1 MSERDHLEEYFQLCR
16 RIYERRVL
24 EGTWP
29 WDVDSTDFKDVL
41 DSDSKENDE
50 V

>member
-1 MSERDHLEEYFQLCR
+1 MTERDFLEEYFQLCR

-24 EGTWP
+24 DGTWP
-29 WDVDSTDFKDVL
+29 WDVDSTDLEDMI
-41 DSDSKENDE
+41 DSDSIANDE